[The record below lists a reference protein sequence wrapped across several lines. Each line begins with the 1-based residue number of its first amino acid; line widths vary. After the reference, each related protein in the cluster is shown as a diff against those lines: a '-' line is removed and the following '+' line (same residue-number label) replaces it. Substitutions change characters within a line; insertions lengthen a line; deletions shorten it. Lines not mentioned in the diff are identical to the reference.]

1 MSYWR
6 RNSIVLK
13 GRYII
18 DINVPVTFLC
28 VKGNHSWRWLSELL
42 TTKMMGNKM
51 GNTETSDGHKNSQIL
66 LFAEWSLTTNRFKV
80 MHFQCLYFCLYWT
93 WIQLKPQLK
102 HCMWQKKRK
111 KCHWRGTQI
120 CKAGTL
126 NVFYEQQPSVVWN
139 CLLIITN
146 SQRNYRLTWQ
156 VFSALQRHL
165 SIFSTLFWFLWPSHR
180 SRNTA
185 AFT

>member
-13 GRYII
+13 GWYII
-18 DINVPVTFLC
+18 DVNVPVTFLC

-93 WIQLKPQLK
+93 WNKLKPQLK
-102 HCMWQKKRK
+102 HRMWQKKK

-126 NVFYEQQPSVVWN
+126 NVFLWTTAERSVK
-139 CLLIITN
+139 LLAHYN
-146 SQRNYRLTWQ
+146 QLTEE
-156 VFSALQRHL
+156 L
-165 SIFSTLFWFLWPSHR
+165 SPDLAGILSS
-180 SRNTA
+180 TA
-185 AFT
+185 AIEHF